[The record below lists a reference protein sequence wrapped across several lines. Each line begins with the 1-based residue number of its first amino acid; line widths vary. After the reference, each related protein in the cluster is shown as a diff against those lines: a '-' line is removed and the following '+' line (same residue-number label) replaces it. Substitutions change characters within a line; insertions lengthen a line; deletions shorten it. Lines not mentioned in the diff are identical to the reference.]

1 MSPISTVPKQHGDNK
16 PSSRFVPKIPEIE
29 TLGTSTEQKGHNF
42 AKFLKSIHHH
52 ALTTFRNSKD
62 ISKAILEFTD
72 PFVALKETTLS
83 LSEIRKKHDLNP
95 TPPASSES

>member
-1 MSPISTVPKQHGDNK
+1 MSAAPATTTVPKQNGDSK

-42 AKFLKSIHHH
+42 TKFLKSIHHH

-62 ISKAILEFTD
+62 VSKAILEFED
-72 PFVALKETTLS
+72 PFVALQQNMLS
-83 LSEIRKKHDLNP
+83 LSLK
-95 TPPASSES
+95 SGESTT